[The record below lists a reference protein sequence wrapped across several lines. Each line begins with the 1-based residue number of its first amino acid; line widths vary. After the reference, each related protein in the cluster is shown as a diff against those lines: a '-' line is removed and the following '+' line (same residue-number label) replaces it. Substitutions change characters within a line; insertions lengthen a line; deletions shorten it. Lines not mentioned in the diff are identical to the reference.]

1 MKDKNV
7 AIFITIWYLLLDW
20 YKLYLMSRYWV
31 IEDSTLTFG
40 TALARPELDGVG
52 MVTLAPTTL
61 RVTDDVLKAGVA
73 GVLTKSTQVLAR
85 ACNIMLSQLLVRC
98 SQGYCQQTTMECTKL
113 FNSSQLRLVGKQ
125 VSLYRI
131 IVYIK
136 YSQSMIILLKLQQ
149 VIVGYKYNHWIYLLT
164 GAA

>member
-1 MKDKNV
+1 M
-7 AIFITIWYLLLDW
+7 T
-20 YKLYLMSRYWV
+20 
-31 IEDSTLTFG
+31 TLTFG

-52 MVTLAPTTL
+52 VVTLAPTTL

-85 ACNIMLSQLLVRC
+85 ACNIMLSQLLSSG
-98 SQGYCQQTTMECTKL
+98 SQGYCQQWNVQNC
-113 FNSSQLRLVGKQ
+113 SILVNYGWSEGKQ
-125 VSLYRI
+125 VFNPI

-136 YSQSMIILLKLQQ
+136 YSQSMIILLKIQ